1 VSASS
6 SRARLGSATLTIVVS
21 RLMVSAARHVVA
33 RRAALR
39 FMTAPGGDVDSGHI
53 RVHRE
58 VTAVNI
64 V

>member
-1 VSASS
+1 
-6 SRARLGSATLTIVVS
+6 
-21 RLMVSAARHVVA
+21 MVSAARQVVA

-39 FMTAPGGDVDSGHI
+39 FMTAPVNDVDGGNI